1 MYSLMGYGVRLLL
14 VSVNPTVRD
23 KNMNNYLKS
32 RFPLVKKAVGLVVSA
47 GLLGLTQATSAQ
59 TISSNSTGTNNG
71 FYYSFWTDAPGTA
84 SMTLGAGG
92 NYTTTWSNTGN
103 FTAGKGWSTGGRKSV
118 NFSGSFNG
126 GSNGYLAVYG
136 WTKNP
141 LIEYYIV
148 ENYGSWTPP
157 GGTSIGSF
165 TSDGGTYN
173 IYKTTRTNQPSIIGT
188 ATFDQYWSVRT
199 SKRSSGTVTTGNHF
213 DAWKA
218 KGLNMGTT
226 WDYMIMETEGYQSSG
241 SSNITVSEGTSG
253 GGSSSSSTASG
264 GSKTIVVRARG
275 AAGGESIS
283 LKVNNTT
290 VQTWT
295 LTTTMTNYTAT
306 TSLAGGTLVQYTNDS
321 GSRDVQVD
329 YISVNGTVRQ
339 AEAQSTNTGVYQ
351 NGACGGGNG
360 LSEWMH
366 CNGYIGFGNI

>member
-1 MYSLMGYGVRLLL
+1 
-14 VSVNPTVRD
+14 
-23 KNMNNYLKS
+23 MNNYLKVQLTS
-32 RFPLVKKAVGLVVSA
+32 ARKILTVSKVLGFLMVSV
-47 GLLGLTQATSAQ
+47 GLLGLAETASAQ

-71 FYYSFWTDAPGTA
+71 FYYSFWTDTPGTA
-84 SMTLGAGG
+84 SMTLGSGG

-103 FTAGKGWSTGGRKSV
+103 FTAGKGWSTGGRKNV

-157 GGTSIGSF
+157 GGTSLGTF

-173 IYKTTRTNQPSIIGT
+173 IYKMHRDNAPCITGNSCS
-188 ATFDQYWSVRT
+188 FDQFWSVRT

-241 SSNITVSEGTSG
+241 SSNITVSEGTATSSS
-253 GGSSSSSTASG
+253 GSSSSAAS
-264 GSKTIVVRARG
+264 GSKTIVVRAKG
-275 AAGGESIS
+275 VAGGESIS

-306 TSLAGGTLVQYTNDS
+306 TSLSGGTLVQYTNDAT
-321 GSRDVQVD
+321 GRDVQVD
-329 YISVNGTVRQ
+329 YISVNGTIRQ
-339 AEAQSTNTGVYQ
+339 SEAQTTNTGVYQ
-351 NGACGGGNG
+351 NGACGGGSG
-360 LSEWMH
+360 LSEWLN
-366 CNGYIGFGNI
+366 CNGYIGYGNI

>member
-1 MYSLMGYGVRLLL
+1 
-14 VSVNPTVRD
+14 
-23 KNMNNYLKS
+23 MNNY
-32 RFPLVKKAVGLVVSA
+32 VKACLPKVSKVLGFLMMSA
-47 GLLGLTQATSAQ
+47 GFLGLGQAVNAQ
-59 TISSNSTGTNNG
+59 TISANSTGTQGG
-71 FYYSFWTDAPGTA
+71 FYYSFWTDKPGSA
-84 SMTLGAGG
+84 SMTLGSGG

-103 FTAGKGWSTGGRKSV
+103 FTAGKGWATGGRKNV
-118 NFSGSFNG
+118 TFSGSFNG
-126 GSNGYLAVYG
+126 GSNGFLAVYG

-157 GGTSIGSF
+157 GGTSMGTF

-188 ATFDQYWSVRT
+188 ATFSQYWSVRT

-241 SSNITVSEGTSG
+241 SSNITVSEGGSSG
-253 GGSSSSSTASG
+253 GGSSSSAAS
-264 GSKTIVVRARG
+264 GSKTIVVRAKG
-275 AAGGESIS
+275 SAGGESITLS
-283 LKVNNTT
+283 VNGTAVGT
-290 VQTWT
+290 KT
-295 LTTTMTNYTAT
+295 LTTTMTNYTFT
-306 TSLAGGTLVQYTNDS
+306 TNLSGGTLVQYTNDS

-329 YISVNGTVRQ
+329 YISVNGSVRQ
-339 AEAQSTNTGVYQ
+339 SESQTYNTGVYQ

-360 LSEWMH
+360 LSEWMN
-366 CNGYIGFGNI
+366 CNGAIGYGNI